1 MLAWFPPLLAIP
13 DPLPSAEGIALL
25 NSILTNSRETATTEV
40 NDHEEGS

>member
-25 NSILTNSRETATTEV
+25 NSILTTPREIATTEA
-40 NDHEEGS
+40 EEE